1 MPLKTINTDAF
12 PECLSIGYKDIPSDP
27 TTLLSYLTEKEKRLI
42 ANVKSTSRQTEIITV
57 HRLLAEMFGSDVTL
71 CHNSDGSPYIE
82 NSNINISISHCKG
95 MVAIATHPDLKIGLD
110 IERWRD
116 TLQRVKSKFLSDE
129 EAKLYN
135 TPQLLLTAWT
145 IKEAVYK
152 AAGHKGLDLSRGI
165 TLPHPSTPHPQ
176 TAMAHLPSGNEP
188 FTIYGSCSE
197 GITTSIAIPITT

>member
-1 MPLKTINTDAF
+1 MPLKTINIDAF

-27 TTLLSYLTEKEKRLI
+27 TTLLSYLTEKEKKLI

-57 HRLLAEMFGSDVTL
+57 HQLLAEMLGPDITL

-165 TLPHPSTPHPQ
+165 TLPHPSTPHPK
-176 TAMAHLPSGNEP
+176 TAMAHLPHCDKKYC
-188 FTIYGSCSE
+188 IYTQLSDDFAL
-197 GITTSIAIPITT
+197 TIAIFHG